1 MREIEPKQSIR
12 KNWDETNIPDQT
24 GKTVFITGAN
34 IGLGYETARMMAGK
48 GAHVLMA
55 CRNAARGAEALN
67 AIQAIH
73 NDASLTLI
81 SLDLADLQSV
91 AKLPAAVREVGI
103 SKIDVLVNN
112 AGIMMPPKRKT
123 TKQGFEAQ
131 FGINH
136 LGHFALTRA
145 LFDMLSPDARI
156 VTVSSGADRVCGINF
171 DDLHW
176 EANYSP
182 QKSYGQSK
190 TANLLFTYEL
200 AQRLATAGSHIKAV
214 AAHPGMA
221 DTNLS
226 TGSAFSKW
234 VWLLKFMKLIR
245 VGPQL
250 QTPEM
255 GALPQVYAATDE
267 VEAGAY
273 YGPEKEYHGHPIRA
287 DHHRA
292 EHSTNPEYA
301 ARLWEVSEKLTDG
314 AFTI

>member
-1 MREIEPKQSIR
+1 MKQTIR
-12 KNWDETNIPDQT
+12 KSWDETDIRDQT
-24 GKTVFITGAN
+24 GKTVLVTGAN
-34 IGLGYETARMMAGK
+34 IGLGYETARMLAGK

-55 CRNAARGAEALN
+55 CRNEARGTDALN

-73 NDASLTLI
+73 GDAKLTLF
-81 SLDLADLQSV
+81 SLDLADLESI
-91 AKLPAAVREVGI
+91 AKLPVALSEADI
-103 SKIDVLVNN
+103 SSIDVLVNN
-112 AGIMMPPKRKT
+112 AGIMMPPQRQT

-171 DDLHW
+171 DDLQW
-176 EANYSP
+176 KTNYSP

-200 AQRLATAGSHIKAV
+200 TQRLAAAGSQIRAV

-226 TGSAFSKW
+226 VGSAFSKW
-234 VWLLKFMKLIR
+234 VWVLKLMRLMR

-255 GALPQVYAATDE
+255 GALPQTYAATDE
-267 VEAGAY
+267 IEPGAY

-292 EHSTNPEYA
+292 EHSSDPKNA
-301 ARLWEVSEKLTDG
+301 ARLWEVSEQLTEG
-314 AFTI
+314 KFPI

>member
-1 MREIEPKQSIR
+1 MKQTIR
-12 KNWDETNIPDQT
+12 KNWGETHIPDQT
-24 GKTVFITGAN
+24 GKTVLVTGAN
-34 IGLGYETARMMAGK
+34 IGLGYETARMLAGK

-55 CRNAARGAEALN
+55 CRNEARGAEALD
-67 AIQAIH
+67 AIRTIH
-73 NDASLTLI
+73 GDARLDLV
-81 SLDLADLQSV
+81 SLDLADLDSV
-91 AKLPAAVREVGI
+91 AKLPAALREAGI
-103 SKIDVLVNN
+103 STLDVLVNN
-112 AGIMMPPKRKT
+112 AGIMMPPKRQT

-136 LGHFALTRA
+136 LGHFALTRS

-156 VTVSSGADRVCGINF
+156 VTVSSGADRVFGINF
-171 DDLHW
+171 DDLQW

-182 QKSYGQSK
+182 QKAYGQSK

-200 AQRLATAGSHIKAV
+200 TRRLKAAGSHIKAV

-226 TGSAFSKW
+226 VGSTFSKW
-234 VWLLKFMKLIR
+234 VWVLKLMRFMR

-255 GALPQVYAATDE
+255 GALPQTYAATDE
-267 VEAGAY
+267 IESGAY
-273 YGPEKEYHGHPIRA
+273 YGPEEEYHGHPIRA

-301 ARLWEVSEKLTDG
+301 VRLWEVSERLTEG
-314 AFTI
+314 AFSI

>member
-1 MREIEPKQSIR
+1 MKQTIR
-12 KNWDETNIPDQT
+12 KAWDESNIPDQT
-24 GKTVFITGAN
+24 GKTVLVTGAN
-34 IGLGYETARMMAGK
+34 IGLGYETARMLAGK

-55 CRNAARGAEALN
+55 CRNAARGADALN
-67 AIQAIH
+67 VIQANH
-73 NDASLTLI
+73 GDAKLTLV
-81 SLDLADLQSV
+81 SLDLADLDSI
-91 AKLPAAVREVGI
+91 AKLPAALREAGI
-103 SKIDVLVNN
+103 SSIDVLVNN
-112 AGIMMPPKRKT
+112 AGIMMPPKRQT

-171 DDLHW
+171 DDLQW

-190 TANLLFTYEL
+190 TANLLFTHEL
-200 AQRLATAGSHIKAV
+200 TRRLAMAGSQITAV

-226 TGSAFSKW
+226 VGSAFSKW
-234 VWLLKFMKLIR
+234 VWVLKLMRLMR

-255 GALPQVYAATDE
+255 GALPQTYAATGE
-267 VEAGAY
+267 IEPGAY

-292 EHSTNPEYA
+292 EHSSDPKNA
-301 ARLWEVSEKLTDG
+301 ARLWEVSEKLTEG
-314 AFTI
+314 AFSV